1 MNDRFLKAFKEALE
15 ITGSVNLDDQ
25 FRDYKEW
32 DSLSH
37 MSLIA
42 MLDSEFHMQ
51 IENAVFEKMKTVGDI
66 FKYVETHS
74 SKP

>member
-1 MNDRFLKAFKEALE
+1 MKEKFLNTFREALE
-15 ITGSVNLDDQ
+15 IAGEIKMDDI

-42 MLDSEFHMQ
+42 MLDSEFNIQ
-51 IENAVFEKMKTVGDI
+51 IENAAFEKMKTVNDL
-66 FKYVETHS
+66 FNYVDAHA
-74 SKP
+74 SK